1 MKEKVDFE
9 SSHVH
14 KPSKAAKPV
23 KKSAEPKPKTPVKA
37 KTPTPKAPV
46 ERSKTAKPVKAP

>member
-9 SSHVH
+9 SSHVQ
-14 KPSKAAKPV
+14 KPSKAAKPA
-23 KKSAEPKPKTPVKA
+23 KKSESKPKTPVKA

-46 ERSKTAKPVKAP
+46 ERSKTAKQVKAP